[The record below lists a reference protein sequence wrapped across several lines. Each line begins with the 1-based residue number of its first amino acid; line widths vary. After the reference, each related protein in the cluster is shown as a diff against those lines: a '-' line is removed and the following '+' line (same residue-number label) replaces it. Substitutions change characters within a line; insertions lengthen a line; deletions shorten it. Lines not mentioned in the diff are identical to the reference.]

1 MDHDWLTQVA
11 RKVLWERLNLDS
23 LRSFLLPQD
32 ATSLGKP
39 DVLTVDGEEFWL
51 SDPEAHGVVRVGLD
65 VDLGV
70 HLDTRPVRLADF
82 WDAVEDLGLVLE
94 DKFLTRGPAIVV
106 EGVGVHRGN
115 N

>member
-1 MDHDWLTQVA
+1 MNQDWLPQVA
-11 RKVLWERLNLDS
+11 LELFWERLNLDD
-23 LRSFLLPQD
+23 LGFLLPQD
-32 ATSLGKP
+32 ATSLFREP